1 LAINYHQKLIYKF
14 ILSLIPFLFEKV
26 KNVECSYLMISEQE
40 INILLRSEQ
49 ANIELSG
56 FPPEIFEKLDQIEI
70 GKEPGQS
77 DWGDD
82 VSMESGEMPAMMM
95 EEDSEMEFSP

>member
-1 LAINYHQKLIYKF
+1 
-14 ILSLIPFLFEKV
+14 
-26 KNVECSYLMISEQE
+26 MISEQE

-49 ANIELSG
+49 ANIECAG
-56 FPPEIFEKLDQIEI
+56 FPSEIFEKLDQIEL

-82 VSMESGEMPAMMM
+82 VSMESGEMPALG
-95 EEDSEMEFSP
+95 EDSEMEFSPTDGTIASLVVEKP